1 MKLIELKWFFG
12 ILLIVSVL
20 VSCGEPSK
28 KPVKEKTVFYYLIYS
43 ERGNNGD
50 TIQLEDAHLTIDTLD
65 AFVAESHFFVKEEGH
80 LIRSYTSDNHEG
92 QDAGHLYFTLDNLGV
107 IYSRSTTWYS
117 SVRLHSNND
126 SINDLLIQAFSH
138 IILIPKLNGCN
149 WQRDSTKT
157 IKFLEPTT
165 ED

>member
-1 MKLIELKWFFG
+1 MKLIELKWVLG
-12 ILLIVSVL
+12 ILLIVSFL
-20 VSCGEPSK
+20 VSCGEPLK
-28 KPVKEKTVFYYLIYS
+28 KPVEEKTVFYYLTYS

-50 TIQLEDAHLTIDTLD
+50 TIQLVDAHFTIDTLD
-65 AFVAESHFFVKEEGH
+65 AFVAESLFFVKEEGH

-92 QDAGHLYFTLDNLGV
+92 QDGGDLYFTLDNLGV
-107 IYSRSTTWYS
+107 IYSRSTKWYS

-149 WQRDSTKT
+149 WKPNSTKT
-157 IKFLEPTT
+157 IKFSEPTT

>member
-1 MKLIELKWFFG
+1 MKLIELKWVLG
-12 ILLIVSVL
+12 LVLIVSFL
-20 VSCGEPSK
+20 VSCCEPLK
-28 KPVKEKTVFYYLIYS
+28 KPVKEKTVFYYLTYS

-50 TIQLEDAHLTIDTLD
+50 TIQLEDAHFTIDTLD

-92 QDAGHLYFTLDNLGV
+92 QDGGDFYFTLDNLGV

-117 SVRLHSNND
+117 SIRLHSNND

-138 IILIPKLNGCN
+138 IILIPRLNGCN
-149 WQRDSTKT
+149 WQRDSTRT
-157 IKFLEPTT
+157 INFPEPATN
-165 ED
+165 D